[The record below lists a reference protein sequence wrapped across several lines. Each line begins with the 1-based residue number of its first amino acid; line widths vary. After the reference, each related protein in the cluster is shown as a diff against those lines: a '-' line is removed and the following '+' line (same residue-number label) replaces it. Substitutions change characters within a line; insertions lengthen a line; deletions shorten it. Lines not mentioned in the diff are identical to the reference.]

1 LERRISD
8 VSCVVCRAA
17 ASSSLEGFGGLVGL
31 AGGVEGVEG
40 VEAVDEVLRAARAA
54 SSTVLVFTR
63 VSSVK
68 ERMSSAWV
76 ARRVLKGKLR
86 FRGSLLRRICPSY
99 GPNSVRRF
107 VLPVARMNRS
117 SAVSIM
123 LFHSL
128 SNSRTSLVSAAS
140 LYRRSD
146 EPAECAAPFEAS
158 LADCEPPCFRRV
170 VYL

>member
-1 LERRISD
+1 MERRISD
-8 VSCVVCRAA
+8 ISCVVCRAA
-17 ASSSLEGFGGLVGL
+17 ASSSLEGLGGLGGLV
-31 AGGVEGVEG
+31 GGVEGVEAID
-40 VEAVDEVLRAARAA
+40 EALRAARAV

-86 FRGSLLRRICPSY
+86 FRGSLLRRTCPSY

-117 SAVSIM
+117 SAASIV

-128 SNSRTSLVSAAS
+128 SSSRTSLVSAAS